1 VRILVDY
8 RPALRHRT
16 GVGEY
21 VHESARALVA
31 SAPPGERLTLF
42 SSSWKDRL
50 APDVIPGARV
60 VDRAWPVRALNFAWH
75 RLRWPPVDLLAGGR
89 FDVVQS
95 SHPLLMPAAAAQLV
109 TIYDLDFLDHP
120 ERSPREIRRDYPVL
134 AAAHARRADQI
145 IAISEHTAREVVARL
160 GVPRSQVT
168 VCVPGAP
175 AWPAR
180 SAEPGPEGCI
190 LFLGS
195 IEPRKNLGVLL
206 DAYEQLIARGGPVP
220 RLVLA
225 GALSSASETLV
236 ARVQREPLAGHVD
249 LPGYIDPQA
258 RQALYRRA
266 LVFVMPS
273 HTEGFG
279 LPAVEAMVVGVPV
292 IAANR
297 GALPE
302 AVGEAGIL
310 VDPDDAGALSAALH
324 DVLEDRARREK
335 MTEAGWRQARRF
347 SWSTTAQGMREAWAV
362 ALEHRK
368 ARRG

>member
-1 VRILVDY
+1 
-8 RPALRHRT
+8 
-16 GVGEY
+16 
-21 VHESARALVA
+21 
-31 SAPPGERLTLF
+31 
-42 SSSWKDRL
+42 
-50 APDVIPGARV
+50 
-60 VDRAWPVRALNFAWH
+60 
-75 RLRWPPVDLLAGGR
+75 
-89 FDVVQS
+89 
-95 SHPLLMPAAAAQLV
+95 
-109 TIYDLDFLDHP
+109 
-120 ERSPREIRRDYPVL
+120 
-134 AAAHARRADQI
+134 
-145 IAISEHTAREVVARL
+145 
-160 GVPRSQVT
+160 
-168 VCVPGAP
+168 
-175 AWPAR
+175 
-180 SAEPGPEGCI
+180 
-190 LFLGS
+190 
-195 IEPRKNLGVLL
+195 
-206 DAYEQLIARGGPVP
+206 VP